1 MVLEA
6 RRAQILAGSGPFRE
20 KLINDDRFR
29 GYPAEIAQG
38 SSEEEEEDVSEDVPL
53 GTLQCSEGVS
63 GGPPDG
69 QDYPLP
75 ASSDEE
81 EVPASVG
88 GLVLQQIRLLESP
101 IDPQSFSFGDD
112 FLEED
117 SGVSGKVRSAKS
129 KKRQKG
135 QVIEKLAFR
144 YSSPGS
150 ASELD
155 RGAGRSSAGPVAPQN
170 AAQHV
175 GMASGTGTTGGGGGG
190 TAARPQEA
198 GGGVAAC
205 KEMAAARPRAA
216 VGGAAKRKETTAA
229 RPRAAEGGAVKLQE
243 VATARPRAA
252 EGGVARHKKED
263 AAAARPQ
270 AAGGVRQKARRRP
283 RPALGRPRG
292 AWLKTRPR
300 PAPRRLG
307 GVRQKA
313 RRRPRPALGRP
324 RGAVEGVEG
333 RRGARAQP
341 SPRQRQHLAEVMRV
355 SLRGD
360 REGHPLCLGEFLTG
374 TCNSVSWSPSRRVPR
389 QWWLM
394 AGRWICPFGWKGT
407 DWGLSDSKGERLY
420 GPSRQPV
427 RRWPVGMWL
436 VLGGWAMKPVLLV
449 RMW

>member
-150 ASELD
+150 ASEPD

-190 TAARPQEA
+190 TAAHPQEA
-198 GGGVAAC
+198 GGGVATVSESPQMGRGLWRLNSSLLEEAEVRQSFEDFLQSQVPLLDLC
-205 KEMAAARPRAA
+205 SSKSEWWEIFKKRAA
-216 VGGAAKRKETTAA
+216 GFLRGVSSLRSLNRYRLYQGLRRKLEHLVST
-229 RPRAAEGGAVKLQE
+229 
-243 VATARPRAA
+243 
-252 EGGVARHKKED
+252 GGVPEDVSRVKSLLKKCQYDRH
-263 AAAARPQ
+263 A
-270 AAGGVRQKARRRP
+270 
-283 RPALGRPRG
+283 
-292 AWLKTRPR
+292 
-300 PAPRRLG
+300 
-307 GVRQKA
+307 
-313 RRRPRPALGRP
+313 
-324 RGAVEGVEG
+324 
-333 RRGARAQP
+333 
-341 SPRQRQHLAEVMRV
+341 
-355 SLRGD
+355 SLVFERD
-360 REGHPLCLGEFLTG
+360 
-374 TCNSVSWSPSRRVPR
+374 
-389 QWWLM
+389 
-394 AGRWICPFGWKGT
+394 FGKY
-407 DWGLSDSKGERLY
+407 R
-420 GPSRQPV
+420 
-427 RRWPVGMWL
+427 
-436 VLGGWAMKPVLLV
+436 
-449 RMW
+449 